1 MSVRSFTVFQ
11 DTPIEIP
18 KIINNCNDSA
28 TTSSAAA
35 DAAATLLSTLA
46 TTEKENLHPV
56 TGERAGPAS
65 IAACKKRKTGVL
77 VTKVLVAPSVKKQ
90 KEHSQL
96 KKERKVLGSK
106 GKSSEGR
113 KGSSSKKPSRSA
125 RKASPL
131 PKVDEEQEIQRQP
144 PHLSISQINIDSKCY
159 ELTVSPLAD
168 VSDAYDT
175 TPQPESQE
183 QELKADKEQS
193 VEPEIRDY
201 FSPSISNV
209 NISPERQETS
219 CDTTSDTET
228 NATFT
233 TPERKRIYSS
243 FTFSSP
249 SPSSERF
256 KQTHSPTRRDHAA
269 ANSE

>member
-11 DTPIEIP
+11 DTPIEIS
-18 KIINNCNDSA
+18 KISNICHDNAQSSSM
-28 TTSSAAA
+28 TS
-35 DAAATLLSTLA
+35 DTTLLSTFA

-65 IAACKKRKTGVL
+65 AAACKKRKTGVL
-77 VTKVLVAPSVKKQ
+77 VTKVLVAPSKKQ
-90 KEHSQL
+90 KEHSEP

-106 GKSSEGR
+106 GKSNEGR
-113 KGSSSKKPSRSA
+113 KSSSSKKSTRST

-131 PKVDEEQEIQRQP
+131 PKVEEEQELQRELP
-144 PHLSISQINIDSKCY
+144 RLSVNQTDIDSKCY

-168 VSDAYDT
+168 VSEAYDT

-183 QELKADKEQS
+183 QDISTDKAQS

-201 FSPSISNV
+201 FSPSPSNATLP
-209 NISPERQETS
+209 SERQNTPTEY
-219 CDTTSDTET
+219 TTDTET
-228 NATFT
+228 NVTFT

-256 KQTHSPTRRDHAA
+256 KQAHSPTRRDSAT